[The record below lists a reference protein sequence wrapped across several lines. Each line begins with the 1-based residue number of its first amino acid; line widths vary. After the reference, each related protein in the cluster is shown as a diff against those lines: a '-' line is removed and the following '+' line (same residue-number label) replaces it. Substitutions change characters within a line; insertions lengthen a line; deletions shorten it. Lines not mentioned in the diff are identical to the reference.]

1 MATRFKKSYTFAWK
15 SAVVITIF
23 NFLVF
28 IPVAMLFADISWL
41 LYVLHS
47 VLIFCSSFFIIQ
59 YRVENFIYRR
69 IKKIYDNVS
78 LLEHTD
84 LRSRAVTTDMQT
96 LTEEIQRFATDKKI
110 EIESLEVREEYRRE
124 FLGNI
129 SHELKTPLFTI
140 QSYLETLSDG
150 AINDL
155 KVRDRYIERA
165 GQSVERLIYIV
176 NDLDMITKLESGTLH
191 LNVST
196 FDIIQ
201 TIRHAFDFL
210 EYKAKK
216 KGVSLIF
223 DMKYEMPIY
232 VVGDK
237 DRIMQ
242 VVSNLVDNSIKYG
255 KDRGTTEV
263 SIEDLVKNKLI
274 IRITDNGD
282 GIQKEHIG
290 RLFERFYRI
299 DKSGNRTVGGSGLGL
314 SIVKHIVEAHTEHIY
329 VESSYGYGS
338 EFSFTLE
345 KASKEEYLKF
355 LESENQSQ

>member
-1 MATRFKKSYTFAWK
+1 MATRFKKSYKFAIK
-15 SAVVITIF
+15 SATMITAF
-23 NFLVF
+23 TFLVF
-28 IPVAMLFADISWL
+28 MPFVCCLTPIDWWL
-41 LYVLHS
+41 YIIHGL
-47 VLIFCSSFFIIQ
+47 LIFISSFFIIQ
-59 YRVENFIYRR
+59 YRVEHFIYRR

-84 LRSRAVTTDMQT
+84 FRAKAVTTDMQT
-96 LTEEIQRFATDKKI
+96 LTEEIQRFATNKKI

-140 QSYLETLSDG
+140 QSYLETLQDG

-165 GQSVERLIYIV
+165 SQSVERLIYIV
-176 NDLDMITKLESGTLH
+176 QDLDMISKLESGTLH
-191 LNVST
+191 LNMTT
-196 FDIIQ
+196 FDIIE
-201 TIRHAFDFL
+201 TIQHAFDFL

-216 KGVSLIF
+216 KGISLMF
-223 DMKYEMPIY
+223 DMKYDMPIY

-242 VVSNLVDNSIKYG
+242 VVTNLVDNSIKYG
-255 KDRGTTEV
+255 KEKGTTEV
-263 SIEDLVKNKLI
+263 SIEDLVNNKLI

-314 SIVKHIVEAHTEHIY
+314 SIVKHIVEAHDEHIY

-338 EFSFTLE
+338 EFSFTIE
-345 KASKEEYLKF
+345 KAPVEEYFK
-355 LESENQSQ
+355 EMKH